1 MSERRAPFE
10 SPRLVSPVRLA
21 DPLFRSPVVF
31 NLIVLTCRKAQSSRR
46 TISEKISR
54 GNGKLSRRGK
64 FSISIVLFFF
74 FFTLMFAS
82 MMKNLFLPFRRRR
95 LQIFLR

>member
-74 FFTLMFAS
+74 FL
-82 MMKNLFLPFRRRR
+82 L
-95 LQIFLR
+95 